1 MAIVPAPNVAAPE
14 PLRRRYGIFDAAAGP
29 IPLPPHGEGGG
40 VQYVSETC
48 GTARVLGVDCYD
60 PGDAPVKP
68 FDSDD
73 DLVETGVFNVM
84 ATLTC
89 TLVGYT
95 VEQLRNKVLRRME
108 ANSQAAVERALWSGL
123 DFEGNALG
131 IKHFTGA
138 GGEAVDIG
146 GSYDPGLI
154 ADVVAALERYAYF
167 TQDYGYAAY
176 LHAPI
181 EVAALAAEAGL
192 VHEERMTGG
201 QSQRKVTPLGSIW
214 AFGAYPAGQIV
225 VTGQT
230 TVWRG
235 EERVVQT
242 FERTDNQALLLA
254 ERAYSVSY
262 DCFAGRAEYDPLEVV
277 SP

>member
-1 MAIVPAPNVAAPE
+1 MAFIPAPHVAPPE
-14 PLRRRYGIFDAAAGP
+14 PLRRRYGIFDAASGP
-29 IPLPPHGEGGG
+29 LDMPPHAEGGG
-40 VQYVSETC
+40 VQYVPDTC
-48 GTARVLGVDCYD
+48 GTGRVLGVDCYD

-68 FDSDD
+68 FDLDN

-84 ATLTC
+84 ASLTC

-95 VEQLRNKVLRRME
+95 EQQLRNKVLRRLE
-108 ANSQAAVERALWSGL
+108 SSAQASVERALWSGL

-131 IKHFTGA
+131 IKHFTGV

-154 ADVVAALERYAYF
+154 TDVVAALERYAHF
-167 TQDYGYAAY
+167 TQGYGYTAY

-192 VHEERMTGG
+192 VHEERLTGG
-201 QSQRKVTPLGSIW
+201 QSQRKVTPLGSVW
-214 AFGAYPAGQIV
+214 VFGAYPAGQIV

-235 EERVVQT
+235 PERVVQA

-254 ERAYSVSY
+254 EQAYSVSF
-262 DCFAGRAEYDPLEVV
+262 DCFAGRAEFDPLEVV